1 MIMVKDEFCYFIFF
15 SIAIK
20 MKPEKAEQPVA
31 KYCCSGLLSSL
42 LILGLP

>member
-1 MIMVKDEFCYFIFF
+1 MVKDEFCYFIFF

-20 MKPEKAEQPVA
+20 IKPEKAEQPVA
-31 KYCCSGLLSSL
+31 RYCCTDLLPAL